1 MLHPLRFLVFPIIL
15 LFQVLIRQK
24 NNNHLYDSF
33 KLYLFIFNILYGSAT
48 FMIGLERLN
57 NRKNTNL
64 FTYRWFSNVSD
75 STLYCAFMNIA
86 SLIYTL
92 ATIEQILS
100 YDNESELRE
109 KMINILL
116 IPSNSLYMNLIYPM
130 HTIFRV
136 FDVIV

>member
-24 NNNHLYDSF
+24 SINHDYDTF
-33 KLYLFIFNILYGSAT
+33 KIYFFIFNILYGSAT

-64 FTYRWFSNVSD
+64 YTYRWFSTISD
-75 STLYCAFMNIA
+75 STFYCAIMNIA
-86 SLIYTL
+86 SLLYTL
-92 ATIEQILS
+92 ATIEQIMS
-100 YDNESELRE
+100 YNKESDLRE

-136 FDVIV
+136 FDVII